1 MMKLA
6 LYRKWLGVLFMLALT
21 LAAANQTALAQG
33 PVGGTVPTGAIV
45 DTDIFLMDPNII
57 IDGTVNGD
65 VFAIGQNVTINGNVD
80 GSVFLIADR
89 ATLRGKTSGSVFS
102 IATALNIEP
111 SAALDRSLYALAV
124 SLYTGQGS
132 TIARNLDTLAFGAR
146 LAGNVGGETRAVI
159 GPLEILRALFTRLE
173 ALQLFSQSMNLP
185 RLSPQTAQLDTAPS
199 CRGPIGT
206 IGGIVLSLLSVEA
219 DCAPPLAQT
228 QPTQNNLQD
237 IAQWGLRRVRD
248 FVTLFIVGAL
258 FLLLAP
264 KRMEAWRAPV
274 GTNPL
279 LSAALGLLIAIN
291 GVLLAIVLTMGVA
304 LLGFAFNLLG
314 LSSLALLTWG
324 LGLALVG
331 AAFWIFILM
340 LLFVSQA
347 IVAYWGGAWL
357 LNRFAPQVNRHR
369 LIPFAV
375 GLVLLVLLSAL
386 PIVGAI
392 VTVAAVLIGAGAVLV
407 SWRDRLPLLGKRKT
421 AAPALATA

>member
-219 DCAPPLAQT
+219 DCAAPLAQT
-228 QPTQNNLQD
+228 QPAQNNLQD
-237 IAQWGLRRVRD
+237 IAQWGLRRARD
-248 FVTLFIVGAL
+248 FVTLFIVGAV